1 MENGT
6 WKPYLL
12 LMITKKKIVKSTDYE
27 VKAVSLKQ
35 FWQET
40 FTTSKDYFLQQTGD

>member
-1 MENGT
+1 MET
-6 WKPYLL
+6 LL
-12 LMITKKKIVKSTDYE
+12 IAYDNKKKIVKSTDYE
-27 VKAVSLKQ
+27 VKAGSLKQ